1 MSVGPFYIAKILT
14 KSSIS
19 LKSLPDEIFSCK
31 LYVTT
36 LQHCKILPA
45 FCNLIR
51 WQQVTFFKYTCFL
64 ARKRM
69 KKLIDKGEE

>member
-1 MSVGPFYIAKILT
+1 MKF
-14 KSSIS
+14 
-19 LKSLPDEIFSCK
+19 FSCK

-51 WQQVTFFKYTCFL
+51 WQQVTFLSILFF

-69 KKLIDKGEE
+69 KKLIDKECHYLKLQI

>member
-1 MSVGPFYIAKILT
+1 MKF
-14 KSSIS
+14 
-19 LKSLPDEIFSCK
+19 FSCK

-51 WQQVTFFKYTCFL
+51 WQPVPFFSILFF

>member
-1 MSVGPFYIAKILT
+1 MSAAFIYCKKYCPKILYQ
-14 KSSIS
+14 K
-19 LKSLPDEIFSCK
+19 EICQMKFFSCK

-51 WQQVTFFKYTCFL
+51 WQQVTFLSILFF

>member
-1 MSVGPFYIAKILT
+1 MSAAFLYCKKYRPNLLYHKEFCQMKF
-14 KSSIS
+14 
-19 LKSLPDEIFSCK
+19 FSCK

-51 WQQVTFFKYTCFL
+51 WQQVTFLSILFF

>member
-1 MSVGPFYIAKILT
+1 MKF
-14 KSSIS
+14 
-19 LKSLPDEIFSCK
+19 FSCK

-51 WQQVTFFKYTCFL
+51 WQQVTFLSILFF
-64 ARKRM
+64 A
-69 KKLIDKGEE
+69 GEM

>member
-1 MSVGPFYIAKILT
+1 MESFFLQA
-14 KSSIS
+14 
-19 LKSLPDEIFSCK
+19 
-31 LYVTT
+31 YVPT

-51 WQQVTFFKYTCFL
+51 WQPVPFFSILFF